1 MAEAAEQLLAGT
13 GWLPGPLRTQGG
25 ASQGPRPA
33 EQAGV
38 ANGGLD
44 RALPEGAVNTEADA
58 DAPSGSEAL
67 PAFLADVGEQED
79 VAPAGEIELDPALAA
94 HAIAAE

>member
-1 MAEAAEQLLAGT
+1 VRENRPHGSEGGEGESPSRPLLAN
-13 GWLPGPLRTQGG
+13 
-25 ASQGPRPA
+25 A
-33 EQAGV
+33 
-38 ANGGLD
+38 GLD
-44 RALPEGAVNTEADA
+44 RALPEGAVNTETDA